1 MKKTNYA
8 EPVNYRDK
16 KVAGPGNAKLNR
28 DQKIV
33 NEEEEN
39 GIVNN
44 TDGNDLN
51 TGKDFISEKEM
62 NSFGQQEKI
71 EDDTE
76 EELEDKPDEKII

>member
-16 KVAGPGNAKLNR
+16 KVVGPGNAKLNR

>member
-8 EPVNYRDK
+8 EPVNYRDE

-33 NEEEEN
+33 NKEEEN